1 MRLYTPVEGNLS
13 AFCFAKTHNRD
24 EAAELV
30 SETILAAYENLQTL
44 KNETAFL
51 SFLFTIASN
60 IIKAKYKNNQRFV
73 VSDPEVFDLM
83 YSKTTQPD
91 VLTDIKILYE
101 ALDELPVNQ
110 KEAIYLFD
118 IMGISQKEVAV
129 IQNTTVINIKLRIFR
144 GKKRLAEIL
153 NSNSIQIEMKEIK
166 VFEDVEDY
174 KNE

>member
-1 MRLYTPVEGNLS
+1 VEGNLS